1 MTQATPQNFWGPPD
15 RPFFPAPPA
24 SDEEFENL
32 RIKGPNAVQ
41 LVKTTPVKP
50 SPLPPIPDPIKDVI
64 YDMLNALAAY
74 HAPPDEGTPLGSFG
88 GVPRGN

>member
-1 MTQATPQNFWGPPD
+1 M
-15 RPFFPAPPA
+15 
-24 SDEEFENL
+24 
-32 RIKGPNAVQ
+32 Q